1 MTHLIFPSAV
11 EIVVNLL
18 SFGFQSTYEKIKALT
33 VGLVRLIDG
42 RSDMQ
47 SVAFEGD
54 EDDEKPI
61 SFKPRM
67 AR

>member
-18 SFGFQSTYEKIKALT
+18 SFGFQSNNEKIKALT
-33 VGLVRLIDG
+33 VGLVRIIDG
-42 RSDMQ
+42 RSDVQ
-47 SVAFEGD
+47 SVTFEGD